1 LDVRVFD
8 EVSAGERQYGRNNRI
23 AVGRLLLHRERR
35 ASAGV
40 VTVGVELTQ
49 TMFEKYNEKARRALF
64 FARYEASKL
73 GSRVIESEHIL
84 LGVLREGE
92 EIIKEIFSRF
102 NVKPEQIRREVEGD
116 RLFVDRISSSAE
128 LPLSEESKKILA
140 YAAHE
145 AESMLHQYVGTEHLL
160 IGILRVESSTAARI
174 LTAKGLNVYGV
185 REETI
190 SILKEREADKQKKEL
205 PFLAEY
211 ARDLTAMAHQAQF
224 DPLIGREKEV
234 ERIIQILSRRT
245 KNNPILLGEPGVG
258 KTAIVEG
265 LAQRIVDGNVPL
277 FIANKRILS
286 LDLSLIVAGTKYRG
300 QFEERLKG
308 IIKELK
314 ENTDI
319 IIFIDEIHSLI
330 GAGSA
335 EGSLDAANIL
345 KPALSRG
352 EISCVGATTIREYRR
367 YIEKDRSLL
376 RRFQAINVA
385 PPSEDETLQIL
396 EGVKERYEAFHKVK
410 YSDTAIRSAV
420 YQSNRYIT
428 DRFFPD
434 KAIDILDE
442 AGAKVKLR
450 RVADTQN
457 LRRLESEIRSIVKE
471 MKKAISDKDFEKAVF
486 LREREIELKEE
497 IERFKAERETVGD
510 EMMEVTK
517 KDVEEIIS
525 SWTDIPVTS
534 IEADEAAKLIN
545 MEEILMRRVVGQDK
559 AIKAISR
566 AIRRSRLGVA
576 SPNRPMGSFIFLGS
590 SGVGKTEVAR
600 RLAEFLFGSQKHLI
614 RFDMSEYM
622 EKHAVSKLIGSP
634 PGYVGHEEGGQLT
647 ERVRRNPY
655 AVVLLDE
662 IEKAHPDIAN
672 ILLQIL
678 EDGILTDSLGNQ
690 VDFRNTLIIMTSNLG
705 TRFLATKGHMGFREK
720 SFEADLKST
729 EALIHMELKRE
740 FSPEFINR
748 IDDIIIFNP
757 LTQTELRQIC
767 RLLVDDVNQALIHK
781 NVHIS
786 IDDTVVDWLL
796 KRAEEESNS
805 GARPL
810 RRAIQRHIEDEI
822 SEFMIRQKDSV
833 PERIEFL
840 MNGDEIVLVASP
852 KDVDLIAN

>member
-1 LDVRVFD
+1 
-8 EVSAGERQYGRNNRI
+8 
-23 AVGRLLLHRERR
+23 
-35 ASAGV
+35 
-40 VTVGVELTQ
+40 
-49 TMFEKYNEKARRALF
+49 MFEKYNEKARRALF

-102 NVKPEQIRREVEGD
+102 NVKPEQTRREVEGD

-211 ARDLTAMAHQAQF
+211 ARDLTQMAHQSQF

-265 LAQRIVDGNVPL
+265 LASRIIEGNVPL

-314 ENTDI
+314 ENPDI

-385 PPSEDETLQIL
+385 PPNEDETLQIL
-396 EGVKERYEAFHKVK
+396 EGVKERYESFHKVK

-497 IERFKAERETVGD
+497 VERFKQERENTGE

-525 SWTDIPVTS
+525 SWTDIPITS
-534 IEADEAAKLIN
+534 IEADEAAKLIK
-545 MEEILMRRVVGQDK
+545 MEEILKSRIVGQDK
-559 AIKAISR
+559 AIQAISR

-647 ERVRRNPY
+647 EKVKRNPY
-655 AVVLLDE
+655 SVVLLDE
-662 IEKAHPDIAN
+662 VEKAHPDIFN
-672 ILLQIL
+672 ILLQVF
-678 EDGILTDSLGNQ
+678 EDGHLTDGLGNR
-690 VDFRNTLIIMTSNLG
+690 VNFKNTIIIMTSNIG
-705 TRFLATKGHMGFREK
+705 ARFIQKKSSMGFQ
-720 SFEADLKST
+720 SADSGEIDKNVHDMVLG
-729 EALIHMELKRE
+729 EVKRT
-740 FSPEFINR
+740 FNPEFINR
-748 IDDIIIFNP
+748 IDEIIVFEA
-757 LTQTELRQIC
+757 LSDDDLRTIMG
-767 RLLVDDVNQALIHK
+767 LLVTQLNDNLVDRKLS
-781 NVHIS
+781 IS
-786 IDDTVVDWLL
+786 LTPEVIDWIIEITCKD
-796 KRAEEESNS
+796 RSY

-810 RRAIQRHIEDEI
+810 RRAIQRYVEDPL
-822 SEFMIRQKDSV
+822 SEELIRGHLQGGEVEVYLDAGTLSY
-833 PERIEFL
+833 R
-840 MNGDEIVLVASP
+840 P
-852 KDVDLIAN
+852 KLAPLEAGRKLA

>member
-1 LDVRVFD
+1 
-8 EVSAGERQYGRNNRI
+8 
-23 AVGRLLLHRERR
+23 
-35 ASAGV
+35 
-40 VTVGVELTQ
+40 
-49 TMFEKYNEKARRALF
+49 MFEKYNEKARRALF

-73 GSRVIESEHIL
+73 GSKVIESEHLL
-84 LGVLREGE
+84 LGILREGE
-92 EIIKEIFSRF
+92 DIIKEIFARF
-102 NVKPEQIRREVEGD
+102 NVKPEEVRREIEGD
-116 RLFVDRISSSAE
+116 RIFVERISSTAE

-140 YAAHE
+140 YASHE
-145 AESMLHQYVGTEHLL
+145 AESMMHPYVGTEHLL
-160 IGILRVESSTAARI
+160 IGLLRVDGCVAGRL
-174 LTAKGLNVYGV
+174 LTARGFNLYGV

-190 SILKEREADKQKKEL
+190 SLIKEREVSKQKKEL

-211 ARDLTAMAHQAQF
+211 SRDLTQLAGTGTF

-245 KNNPILLGEPGVG
+245 KNNPMLLGEPGVG

-265 LAQRIVDGNVPL
+265 LATRIVDGAVPMFL
-277 FIANKRILS
+277 ASKKILA

-308 IIKELK
+308 IIRELR
-314 ENTDI
+314 ENPDL

-352 EISCVGATTIREYRR
+352 EVSCIGATTLKEFRK

-376 RRFQAINVA
+376 RRFQAIHVTA
-385 PPSEDETLQIL
+385 PSENETFEIL
-396 EGVKERYEAFHKVK
+396 EGVKERYEQFHKVR
-410 YSDTAIRSAV
+410 YSPEAIKTAV

-442 AGAKVKLR
+442 AGAKVKLK

-457 LRRLESEIRSIVKE
+457 LRKLELEIRQIVKE

-497 IERFKAERETVGD
+497 IERAKVQSAERSDATR
-510 EMMEVTK
+510 EVTRR
-517 KDVEEIIS
+517 DIEEIIS
-525 SWTDIPVTS
+525 SWTGIPVAS
-534 IEADEAAKLIN
+534 LE
-545 MEEILMRRVVGQDK
+545 MEEAEKLLHMEDSLRRRIVGQDA
-559 AIKAISR
+559 AIIGVSK
-566 AIRRSRLGVA
+566 AIRRSRLGVNN
-576 SPNRPMGSFIFLGS
+576 PNRPMGSFVFLGP

-600 RLAEFLFGSQKHLI
+600 RLAEFMFENPKSLV

-647 ERVRRNPY
+647 ERIRRNPY
-655 AVVLLDE
+655 SVILFDE

-672 ILLQIL
+672 LLLQIL
-678 EDGILTDSLGNQ
+678 EDGILTDAYGNQ
-690 VDFRNTLIIMTSNLG
+690 VDFKNTLIIMTSNIG
-705 TRFLATKGHMGFREK
+705 TKHLVNRTRMGFGGSREIQSNK
-720 SFEADLKST
+720 EIEDLVLK
-729 EALIHMELKRE
+729 ELRRD

-748 IDDIIIFNP
+748 IDDIIVFHP
-757 LTQTELRQIC
+757 LARPDLAKIC
-767 RLLVDDVNQALIHK
+767 RLLIDDVNTTIASK
-781 NVHIS
+781 GAHIDV
-786 IDDTVVDWLL
+786 DDAAVEWLL
-796 KRAEEESNS
+796 EQSGEDPNM

-810 RRAIQRHIEDEI
+810 RRAIQKFVEDPV
-822 SEFMIRQKDSV
+822 SE
-833 PERIEFL
+833 L
-840 MNGDEIVLVASP
+840 
-852 KDVDLIAN
+852 LIAARDERPEWIEVRVGPEGLSVTTRESEPIPQGH